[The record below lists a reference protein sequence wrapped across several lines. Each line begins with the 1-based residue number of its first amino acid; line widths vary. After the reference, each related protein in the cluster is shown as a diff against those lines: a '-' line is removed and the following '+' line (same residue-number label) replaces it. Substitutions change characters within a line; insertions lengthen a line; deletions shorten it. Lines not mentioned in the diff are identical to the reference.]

1 MGQLTLITKN
11 QQTNG
16 GIMEVYE
23 YKSTDPKQNSN
34 ELSVTIYFDTNIS
47 KDEAVTQTSLLL
59 GDIGSEY
66 SIDMWSTPME
76 DE

>member
-1 MGQLTLITKN
+1 MGQLTLITKKS
-11 QQTNG
+11 TNG
-16 GIMEVYE
+16 GITMEVYE

-59 GDIGSEY
+59 GDIGAEY

>member
-1 MGQLTLITKN
+1 
-11 QQTNG
+11 
-16 GIMEVYE
+16 MEVYE
-23 YKSTDPKQNSN
+23 YESTDPKQNSN

-66 SIDMWSTPME
+66 SIDMWSTPQK
-76 DE
+76 DEK

>member
-1 MGQLTLITKN
+1 
-11 QQTNG
+11 
-16 GIMEVYE
+16 MEVYE

-59 GDIGSEY
+59 GDIGAEY
-66 SIDMWSTPME
+66 SIEMWSTPME

>member
-1 MGQLTLITKN
+1 MF
-11 QQTNG
+11 
-16 GIMEVYE
+16 EVYE

-59 GDIGSEY
+59 GDIGAEY
-66 SIDMWSTPME
+66 SIDMWTTPQK
-76 DE
+76 DEE

>member
-1 MGQLTLITKN
+1 ML
-11 QQTNG
+11 
-16 GIMEVYE
+16 EVYE

-59 GDIGSEY
+59 GDIGAEY
-66 SIDMWSTPME
+66 SIDMWTTPQK
-76 DE
+76 DEE

>member
-1 MGQLTLITKN
+1 
-11 QQTNG
+11 
-16 GIMEVYE
+16 MEVYE

-59 GDIGSEY
+59 GDIGAEY

>member
-1 MGQLTLITKN
+1 MGQLTLITKKS
-11 QQTNG
+11 TNG
-16 GIMEVYE
+16 GKIMEVYE

-59 GDIGSEY
+59 GDIGAEY

>member
-1 MGQLTLITKN
+1 MF
-11 QQTNG
+11 
-16 GIMEVYE
+16 EVYE

-59 GDIGSEY
+59 GDIGAEY
-66 SIDMWSTPME
+66 SIDMWSTPQE
-76 DE
+76 SEE

>member
-1 MGQLTLITKN
+1 MGQLTLMTKKS
-11 QQTNG
+11 TNG
-16 GIMEVYE
+16 GTTMEVYE

-59 GDIGSEY
+59 GDIGAEY